1 MLGHVL
7 SASNQADPPV
17 PIPQQNSLLIL
28 DIKAPAARVL
38 GSPKIKR
45 NISVRARDHE
55 RILQILCFADRSA
68 HFELLLVRFFVR
80 GRGGI
85 LNVSAILGGEESF
98 YLRQFVGP
106 LNQMHLL
113 CYYAAAEG

>member
-1 MLGHVL
+1 MEHVL

-17 PIPQQNSLLIL
+17 PIPKQNSLLIL
-28 DIKAPAARVL
+28 DIKAPAAGVL
-38 GSPKIKR
+38 GSSKIKR

-55 RILQILCFADRSA
+55 RILQILRFADRSA
-68 HFELLLVRFFVR
+68 YFELLLVRLFVC
-80 GRGGI
+80 GREGI
-85 LNVSAILGGEESF
+85 LNVSAILGGEKSF
-98 YLRQFVGP
+98 YLRRFVGP